1 MKFGKLIQRIREEL
15 PDAHFLKYKELKK
28 MLKLVKSSE
37 SGEGREERVCLEGTQ
52 CDFGVFGVVAVGGDG
67 GSSV

>member
-28 MLKLVKSSE
+28 MLKLVKNSE
-37 SGEGREERVCLEGTQ
+37 RGEGRVRVDFFLEGKG
-52 CDFGVFGVVAVGGDG
+52 GVMLVFVVVVGGG
-67 GSSV
+67 V